1 MMRRLLIVVGLC
13 AVAAGRGSAQ
23 EVTPPDSARAEQL
36 RQEVETRFA
45 ARVKE
50 QLGLTDDQ
58 SRKMQATVRDYFRKR
73 RTLEMEEQQLRQE
86 VGAELR
92 PGVAA
97 DSDRLNRLLDQLVD
111 VRVRYAQSYRDES
124 RELAKYLNPV
134 QRGQYFMMRERL
146 FDQVRE
152 FQRQRGGPRQP
163 RAWDRP

>member
-1 MMRRLLIVVGLC
+1 MRRFLIVLGLFV
-13 AVAAGRGSAQ
+13 VAAGRGLAQ
-23 EVTPPDSARAEQL
+23 EAAPPDSARAEQL

-58 SRKMQATVRDYFRKR
+58 SRRLQATVRDYFRKR
-73 RTLEMEEQQLRQE
+73 RLLEMEEQRLRRE
-86 VGAELR
+86 VSAELR
-92 PGVAA
+92 PGIAA
-97 DSDRLNRLLDQLVD
+97 DSDRLGRLLDDLVD

-124 RELAKYLNPV
+124 RELAKYLSPV
-134 QRGQYFMMRERL
+134 QRGQYFLMRERL

>member
-1 MMRRLLIVVGLC
+1 MRRLLIVVGFL
-13 AVAAGRGSAQ
+13 AVVAGRGAAQ
-23 EVTPPDSARAEQL
+23 ENTPSDSARAEQL

-45 ARVKE
+45 ARVKD
-50 QLGLTDDQ
+50 QLGLTEDQ
-58 SRKMQATVRDYFRKR
+58 SRRMQTTVRGYFRNR
-73 RTLEMEEQQLRQE
+73 RMLEMEEQRLRRE

-97 DSDRLNRLLDQLVD
+97 DSDRLNRLLDDLVD

-124 RELAKYLNPV
+124 RELAKFLTPV

-152 FQRQRGGPRQP
+152 FQRQRAGPRQP

>member
-1 MMRRLLIVVGLC
+1 MRRLFIVVGLC
-13 AVAAGRGSAQ
+13 AVVAVRGSAQ

-45 ARVKE
+45 ARVKQ

-58 SRKMQATVRDYFRKR
+58 SRKLQATVRDYFGKR
-73 RTLEMEEQQLRQE
+73 RALEVLEQRLRRE

-124 RELAKYLNPV
+124 RELARYLNPV

>member
-1 MMRRLLIVVGLC
+1 MRRLLIVVGIL
-13 AVAAGRGSAQ
+13 AAAAGRGSAQ
-23 EVTPPDSARAEQL
+23 EATTPDSTRAEQL

-45 ARVKE
+45 VRVKE

-58 SRKMQATVRDYFRKR
+58 SRRMQGTVREYFRKR
-73 RTLEMEEQQLRQE
+73 RALEMEEQRLRRE

-97 DSDRLNRLLDQLVD
+97 DSDRLDRLLDDLVD
-111 VRVRYAQSYRDES
+111 VRVRYAQSYREES
-124 RELAKYLNPV
+124 RDLAKYLTPV
-134 QRGQYFMMRERL
+134 QRGQYFLMRERL

>member
-1 MMRRLLIVVGLC
+1 MMRRLLIVVGIL
-13 AVAAGRGSAQ
+13 AAAAGRGSAQ
-23 EVTPPDSARAEQL
+23 EATTPDSTRAEQL

-45 ARVKE
+45 VRVKE

-58 SRKMQATVRDYFRKR
+58 SRRMQGTVREYFRKR
-73 RTLEMEEQQLRQE
+73 RALEMEEQRLRRE

-97 DSDRLNRLLDQLVD
+97 DSDRLDRLLDDLVD
-111 VRVRYAQSYRDES
+111 VRVRYAQSYREES
-124 RELAKYLNPV
+124 RDLAKYLTPV
-134 QRGQYFMMRERL
+134 QRGQYFLMRERL

>member
-1 MMRRLLIVVGLC
+1 MRRLLIVVGIL
-13 AVAAGRGSAQ
+13 AAAAGRGSAQ
-23 EVTPPDSARAEQL
+23 EATTPDSTRAEQL

-45 ARVKE
+45 VRVKE

-58 SRKMQATVRDYFRKR
+58 SRRMQGTVREYFRKR
-73 RTLEMEEQQLRQE
+73 RALEMEEQRLRRE

-97 DSDRLNRLLDQLVD
+97 DSDRLDRLLDDLVD

-124 RELAKYLNPV
+124 RDLAKYLSPV
-134 QRGQYFMMRERL
+134 QRGQYFLMRERL

>member
-1 MMRRLLIVVGLC
+1 
-13 AVAAGRGSAQ
+13 
-23 EVTPPDSARAEQL
+23 
-36 RQEVETRFA
+36 
-45 ARVKE
+45 
-50 QLGLTDDQ
+50 
-58 SRKMQATVRDYFRKR
+58 MQTTVRGYFRNR
-73 RTLEMEEQQLRQE
+73 RMLEMEEQRLRRE

-97 DSDRLNRLLDQLVD
+97 DSDRLNRLLDDLVD

-124 RELAKYLNPV
+124 RDLAKFLTPV

>member
-1 MMRRLLIVVGLC
+1 MMRRLLIVVGFL
-13 AVAAGRGSAQ
+13 AVVAGRGAAQ
-23 EVTPPDSARAEQL
+23 ENTPSDSARAEQL

-45 ARVKE
+45 ARVKD
-50 QLGLTDDQ
+50 QLGLTEDQ
-58 SRKMQATVRDYFRKR
+58 SRRMQTTVRGYFQNR
-73 RTLEMEEQQLRQE
+73 RMLEMEEQRLRRE

-97 DSDRLNRLLDQLVD
+97 DSDRLNRLLDDLVD

-124 RELAKYLNPV
+124 RELAKFLTPV